1 LYPNDSGLPGNGLL
15 AVRLEDKLLAIA
27 VEKVIVATGG
37 APQPVP
43 FPGVDRPGVH
53 AARGLLKLHA
63 ECGVRVGARLAVVGD
78 GKELVDC
85 ARALRRAGYELARV
99 VSATPE
105 LPPAEDLPLVVG
117 ALLRALGD
125 PVRAL
130 EIAAAGGAAAERIGC
145 DAVALAWSPA
155 PLHELASSNGA
166 AAAYL
171 PELNGSPLL
180 VDKDGRTT
188 VPWIFAAGR
197 ACGLGGAGAVPSGEA
212 AGAAAC
218 K

>member
-1 LYPNDSGLPGNGLL
+1 
-15 AVRLEDKLLAIA
+15 
-27 VEKVIVATGG
+27 
-37 APQPVP
+37 
-43 FPGVDRPGVH
+43 
-53 AARGLLKLHA
+53 
-63 ECGVRVGARLAVVGD
+63 VGD

-99 VSATPE
+99 VSATSE

-117 ALLRALGD
+117 APLRALGD

-130 EIAAAGGAAAERIGC
+130 EISAKGATERLSC

-166 AAAYL
+166 AAAYV
-171 PELNGSPLL
+171 PELNGSPLV

-197 ACGLGGAGAVPSGEA
+197 VCGLGGAGAVLSGEA
-212 AGAAAC
+212 AAAAAC